1 MPIRDTRSPSTAR
14 ITVIVSYAVIIAS
27 PPDVQISVNADIYVN
42 RGLWI
47 SLWLKRA
54 NRLPL
59 CGSTTYKIAYFNKKH
74 KIQYG
79 NTVSSQESNFLRYLL
94 MPEKIDNSKNFYCN
108 ELIDKTIDYEE
119 DLSVFD
125 DSDDFTEYIQE
136 LYGVDVLR
144 ENPIIQKICENT
156 GMSFDELKKEVQT
169 IFREQETIDKK
180 KLEDFINRSKIS

>member
-1 MPIRDTRSPSTAR
+1 
-14 ITVIVSYAVIIAS
+14 
-27 PPDVQISVNADIYVN
+27 
-42 RGLWI
+42 
-47 SLWLKRA
+47 
-54 NRLPL
+54 
-59 CGSTTYKIAYFNKKH
+59 
-74 KIQYG
+74 
-79 NTVSSQESNFLRYLL
+79 